1 MRSGPEGALARE
13 GNTSAKWKKLA
24 AVLTTLLVWCLC
36 GHVLVATAAT
46 ADDAQSLRDTY
57 QSLTQQLAHN
67 PFQRELVLVSEE
79 SPSRLKGDIYAV
91 MDYPFA
97 TVNGALD
104 DPVHGPGNWC
114 DVLIL
119 HLNIK
124 YCHASS
130 NGNASVLTV
139 NLGRKVEE
147 ALSSTYRV
155 QFNYHPVESS
165 ADYFKVELSADS
177 GPLSTKDYRIV
188 LEAVSI
194 SGNRT
199 FLHLT
204 YSYGYGLA
212 GRLAMKTYLA
222 TLGADKVG
230 FTSTRDPSSGKPQ
243 YIGGVRGLVER
254 NTMRYYLA
262 IDAYLGSLA
271 SPPDKQLAQR
281 LATWFDAT
289 EHYPEQLHEVDRQD
303 YLQMKNHE
311 YQRQQTAQ

>member
-1 MRSGPEGALARE
+1 MRSGPVFALVNQGAASRQWR
-13 GNTSAKWKKLA
+13 GLA
-24 AVLTTLLVWCLC
+24 AALTTLLVCCLC
-36 GHVLVATAAT
+36 WPGLAAHAAS
-46 ADDAQSLRDTY
+46 ADDAQSLRDKY

-79 SPSRLKGDIYAV
+79 SPTALKGDIYAV
-91 MDYPFA
+91 MEYPFA
-97 TVNGALD
+97 TVSGALD
-104 DPVHGPGNWC
+104 DPVRGPGNWC

-147 ALSSTYRV
+147 ALSSTYRL
-155 QFNYHPVESS
+155 QFNYHPVESG

-204 YSYGYGLA
+204 YAYGYGLA

-230 FTSTRDPSSGKPQ
+230 FTSTRDPSSGQMK

-289 EHYPEQLHEVDRQD
+289 ERYPEQLHEVDRQD

>member
-1 MRSGPEGALARE
+1 
-13 GNTSAKWKKLA
+13 
-24 AVLTTLLVWCLC
+24 
-36 GHVLVATAAT
+36 
-46 ADDAQSLRDTY
+46 
-57 QSLTQQLAHN
+57 
-67 PFQRELVLVSEE
+67 
-79 SPSRLKGDIYAV
+79 
-91 MDYPFA
+91 
-97 TVNGALD
+97 
-104 DPVHGPGNWC
+104 
-114 DVLIL
+114 
-119 HLNIK
+119 
-124 YCHASS
+124 
-130 NGNASVLTV
+130 
-139 NLGRKVEE
+139 
-147 ALSSTYRV
+147 
-155 QFNYHPVESS
+155 
-165 ADYFKVELSADS
+165 VELNADS
-177 GPLSTKDYRIV
+177 GPMSTKDYRIV

-194 SGNRT
+194 GGNRT

-230 FTSTRDPSSGKPQ
+230 FTATRDPSSGQPK

-271 SPPDKQLAQR
+271 SPPDKQLEER

-289 EHYPEQLHEVDRQD
+289 ERYPEQLHEVDRQD